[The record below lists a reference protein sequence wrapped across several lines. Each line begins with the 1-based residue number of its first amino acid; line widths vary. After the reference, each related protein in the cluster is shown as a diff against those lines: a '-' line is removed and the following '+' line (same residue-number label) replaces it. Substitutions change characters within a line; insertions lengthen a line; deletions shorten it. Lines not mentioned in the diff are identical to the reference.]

1 MKAPVRTAL
10 GSFRLRLALGYAL
23 VVALV
28 AGAWAASLYGP
39 LTSSVVQQQRS
50 HLVSIARAGALA
62 LERTGV
68 GAPTTARELV
78 TGTALRATVVDAK
91 GGVLA
96 DTSEDPARMTNHASR
111 PEIAAALAG
120 KVGYATRVSA
130 TTGTEQL
137 YVAVPAYYSGRRVVL
152 RVSEPLA
159 AIASIAATARGT
171 GLALLLVAMAAAV
184 MVGVSLSRSAA
195 RPVLR
200 LKKAAEAM
208 ASGDLRTPVPE
219 ARGELAGLAS
229 ALGTLR
235 DQIRARLEDLERGQ
249 ATLRTVL
256 DGLQDAVLFF
266 EGETISVANEAAS
279 RVFRAPARGWPG
291 TRLAGAGLPAS
302 LTREVARGLASRE
315 PLSVEVGPDPEH
327 RFFRVSVLPL
337 GSDAEVARTLVAV
350 SDVTESRRLDRVRR
364 DFVANASHELK
375 TPTAAIQLLAEAATT
390 AAEHDDPEAAIDFAS
405 KMRDEADRLR
415 RLVLDLLDLSRLET
429 VPEPGSIADV
439 RAAIGNALA
448 GHRAAA
454 GAAGLTLDVDDE
466 RVAGIDVYAALEP
479 TDLAVALDNLL
490 ANAVAYTERGS
501 VTVALDADPTT
512 VTVRVVDTGVGI
524 DAEHLPRVFERFYR
538 VDAGRSRDTGGT
550 GLGLALVKHVAER
563 AGGEVRLTSEPG
575 SGTTAILL
583 LPRAV

>member
-1 MKAPVRTAL
+1 
-10 GSFRLRLALGYAL
+10 
-23 VVALV
+23 
-28 AGAWAASLYGP
+28 
-39 LTSSVVQQQRS
+39 
-50 HLVSIARAGALA
+50 
-62 LERTGV
+62 
-68 GAPTTARELV
+68 
-78 TGTALRATVVDAK
+78 
-91 GGVLA
+91 
-96 DTSEDPARMTNHASR
+96 
-111 PEIAAALAG
+111 
-120 KVGYATRVSA
+120 
-130 TTGTEQL
+130 
-137 YVAVPAYYSGRRVVL
+137 
-152 RVSEPLA
+152 
-159 AIASIAATARGT
+159 
-171 GLALLLVAMAAAV
+171 
-184 MVGVSLSRSAA
+184 
-195 RPVLR
+195 
-200 LKKAAEAM
+200 
-208 ASGDLRTPVPE
+208 
-219 ARGELAGLAS
+219 
-229 ALGTLR
+229 
-235 DQIRARLEDLERGQ
+235 
-249 ATLRTVL
+249 
-256 DGLQDAVLFF
+256 
-266 EGETISVANEAAS
+266 
-279 RVFRAPARGWPG
+279 VFRAPARGWPG

-454 GAAGLTLDVDDE
+454 SAAGLTLDVDDE
-466 RVAGIDVYAALEP
+466 RVAGSDVYAALEP

-524 DAEHLPRVFERFYR
+524 EAEHLPRVFERFYR

>member
-1 MKAPVRTAL
+1 VTAPVRTAL

-39 LTSSVVQQQRS
+39 LTSSVVEQQRS

-91 GGVLA
+91 GVVLA

-111 PEIAAALAG
+111 PEIAAALSG
-120 KVGYATRVSA
+120 QVGHATRVSA

-137 YVAVPAYYSGRRVVL
+137 YVAVPAYYGGSRVVL
-152 RVSEPLA
+152 RVSEPLT
-159 AIASIAATARGT
+159 AIAGIAATARGT
-171 GLALLLVAMAAAV
+171 GLALLLAAMAAAV
-184 MVGVSLSRSAA
+184 IVGVSLSRSAA

-279 RVFRAPARGWPG
+279 RVFRAPPRGWPG
-291 TRLAGAGLPAS
+291 TRLASAGLPAS

-337 GSDAEVARTLVAV
+337 GSDAELARTLVAV

-390 AAEHDDPEAAIDFAS
+390 AAEHDDPEAAINFAS

-524 DAEHLPRVFERFYR
+524 DPEHLPRVFERFYR

-563 AGGEVRLTSEPG
+563 AGGEVRLASEPG
-575 SGTTAILL
+575 SGTTATLL